1 MEQFRIL
8 GLSGSLRKASYNS
21 AALSA
26 LSALAPAHIEVVVFE
41 GMADLPLFNPDR
53 EDERI
58 PAVAALRSQLKNSD
72 GLIIASPEYAHG
84 ISGVLKNALDWSVS
98 GEEFVHMPVM
108 FINTSPRAH
117 HALAALHEVVKTM
130 SGQILENACV
140 AIPLLGSNLD
150 AKGILA
156 HPEISASLH
165 SSLITF
171 CAEIATLEQR
181 NRFPQPA
188 SDQSA

>member
-26 LSALAPAHIEVVVFE
+26 LRALAPAHIEIVVFE

-84 ISGVLKNALDWSVS
+84 ISGVLKNALDWLVS
-98 GEEFVHMPVM
+98 SEEFVHMPVM

-140 AIPLLGSNLD
+140 AIPLLGSKLG

-165 SSLITF
+165 SSLTTF